1 MADMFTARP
10 VSAAMGLGLRVPSA
24 GFNADPAMQSGLG
37 SLRPT
42 RADTAVVG
50 TAVPPSP
57 EQSIGGLRAGA
68 AQQVEG
74 LMSLPPLEQRAT
86 ARPPAT
92 VYFNQATNEMFAG
105 DRAFKADDIAS
116 ARQAAQQPGNTT
128 RPQGQGWT
136 ALPEGS
142 FNDYLSSFSERR
154 GTGELLTLGARQV
167 AEGTIGGIGT
177 LMEFGGA
184 TEAGP
189 AVREFAQGVFGQ
201 DQNEQ
206 LRSALI
212 AENSTLM
219 QKIIDGTFQAIPTI
233 ASVVAGG
240 GLAGLGARALG
251 AGATGIRAG
260 ATLGGAGSTFPM
272 HVSSYYDAAVRN
284 GLDPNDPEIKTEILG
299 GAFANTALDVLG
311 ISAASGKII
320 SRALRQT
327 VEESGKKA
335 ARSALRNGLTGAAL
349 TGFGEGL
356 TETLQTLGET
366 ALFDPTVRDQW
377 AAGDWK
383 AMAPYLSETY
393 GDDYLV
399 AAGVGAVLGGGM
411 GGVANFRG
419 TPGPAAPQPEI
430 DQTKPVDLNTTAT
443 GQSAEKEAPATLGE
457 VQGLGPV
464 VPNLSPEEAAL
475 AANWQSDAVLGP
487 AVPSLGESEQA
498 LADQWRS
505 TLGPLQLAPS
515 QRAQPAPAAG
525 TPMGALLLRSDQR
538 VQPAPVAPAAAAPAS
553 APMGQALLTQRQR
566 MDVAPTVPMMA
577 PVAEARPGALLLR
590 PSERAQPAPVA
601 PVAAAPASAPMG
613 RALLTRRQRMD
624 VAPTVSTMAPV
635 VARPD
640 ALLLRGNQRAVS
652 EASAEAVGPAASGLQ
667 ISGVDQAIKSG
678 LANVEVVENGERV
691 PFKNFALS
699 VDGTTAEVGFVE
711 RDKGARRG
719 VGYDAYV
726 ALGDDLAAR
735 GITLQSTPTLQADG
749 RKLWER
755 LVLGGKA
762 HFDAQARR
770 FKFGPAPAPAPTT
783 APAENIKAKGVETA
797 RERARTVALAE
808 ARATN
813 KAVAVATKPYKDD
826 PTDPPLH
833 EVALPDGTIV
843 RIAKTTNMG
852 LTDWVNIDTGANLF
866 ADTKSDAVKKL
877 SEPFQP
883 PPPDTTP
890 PTSTAPRGE
899 ALKTGAVP
907 GRRGETLKTAPKPRA
922 EAPSIFTEVTLAP
935 TRPSAFAALTGAR
948 TGGRAAIAAANV
960 EAVLDKF
967 TAGGTSKTPRQSRE
981 AVAARREA
989 ERTAPTAAQTRGAGL
1004 APEQARARAKA
1015 EAGAQAVSEAELLDA
1030 ELKGYIDD
1038 LADPELVADERDQA
1052 LFGAM
1057 AIAKGRTPKGLKDTD
1072 PELAAAYRA
1081 RLQRAKEYV
1090 SALPV
1095 TDQTYAE
1102 ELWSKYKGA
1111 GSVPEMQAAG
1121 EALETLVGGST
1132 AVHTL
1137 NTMLDVFA
1145 ASRTS
1150 SAELPPGF
1158 NTAFRETAVAV
1169 KALGDEGRAA
1179 LRGDVPLLAYVND
1192 QNQPNVQ
1199 KGKLTA
1205 RGSFSLANWNTIEGV
1220 VDLDGKPIT
1229 RIAPGRVQLLVRN
1242 FVTKLARP
1250 PKVTVARNQADLK
1263 AKDPVLYARAVA
1275 ARTQG
1280 DFDAARAMGY
1290 SFGDGQVIV
1299 FTDRIATEQQ
1309 LNFVLA
1315 HEALGHYGLRAIMP
1329 GPKFDALMEL
1339 IYGGDSRTQRAVDA
1353 AMSVNPN
1360 ISRAEAVEEY
1370 LSDYAAVLDTSI
1382 VARVWNGI
1390 KGFLNKLGIKTGDE
1404 MTRYLLDQARRYA
1417 RTKAGATFDAEYV
1430 GSRLHAVE
1438 SLGDTG
1444 RFSTAPALRDV
1455 NTAAGLLR
1463 DEIGA
1468 LPMRVEE
1475 GWAYLKGQGVNS
1487 TTTWDEFKSKF
1498 LSLANFRARQNP
1510 GLARLEELIDETRNI
1525 SMSLKVS
1532 YNERLRDVLNRAIAG
1547 EIGGISDKQ
1556 TGTINQM
1563 LYAGQRAAVAQ
1574 TRAAGDLGNVPLFTM
1589 VDGRLTKNTPEIK
1602 RLRAIGH
1609 RSRAEMRDGF
1619 EYDVTFDE
1627 AGQTVTKKE
1636 KFAGIKG
1643 LTENSIE
1650 WKGYTKI
1657 REAMDD
1663 IELELLKARYEGA
1676 LQERDLAFRQ
1686 IAATVPEGEL
1696 SADERA
1702 AMTTLSQTYGN
1713 LYTSNITQDVT
1724 GRAMLDVDFQT
1735 YANDILRTANSALI
1749 GKESDRFDA
1758 LRALLVEDRVFLK
1771 KDGSERRTLSAV
1783 MKPQMADDLIAQLQA
1798 FKARAK
1804 LGENRYVVQDK
1815 IKQIILSDIASKD
1828 ADKYTKRTIATGYT
1842 PILRDGRFQMRVEAY
1857 VGGKIVR
1864 LQDSYRE
1871 QLVYSQFDSASES
1884 MEAVQKTNNLFG
1896 DTEFEVMAYDQDA
1909 GEYRLQKVRL
1919 RAVSERALDAIAA
1932 PPELNLNEFIRGLRQ
1947 FDVTLTPEKM
1957 EDVVVALTRQNSNA
1971 RNRLERSFTPG
1982 AEMDGVMATMRH
1994 IESRASTV
2002 AKVMM
2007 RPRLAELMDRSME
2020 STNRLWNGDAKALQ
2034 DLKNRAASLAANP
2047 TARKEEI
2054 ADAQRAYEQYA
2065 YMYNETN
2072 PGGGKPR
2079 RANQFY
2085 NEAANTVS
2093 FLDGNKNVDESDFGS
2108 GPMVSRIRAATSM
2121 MQLGGSVATGALN
2134 LLSLVTNG
2142 VPYLSSYN
2150 PKTGFGGG
2158 FAVGNVVSAMSMAG
2172 KQVGAPG
2179 VTSREANTAEFYD
2192 KVSTDKAL
2200 QTKYG
2205 INAREAA
2212 FIAQE
2217 IRDGAMIPAQSN
2229 ALVGTARGRT
2239 TSGFAQKFLDGWMW
2253 TFNVTEQASR
2263 RTLGLASY
2271 RLEFA
2276 RKIAAGSSEADA
2288 DAAARTFAVKALQ
2301 YTMGEYSVLNR
2312 PPAWRSGIQ
2321 SFMYMYKV
2329 FPTTSVQM
2337 FMNLSRN
2344 GKIGMIAG
2352 IVLLSG
2358 ISGLPFAED
2367 LEDLAD
2373 TLAQRLRITGWQGA
2387 RFETAKF
2394 IDNILP
2400 GMSPALLKG
2409 FVNEYVP
2416 ADIAGRTSLGNLL
2429 PGTDI
2434 LLAGS
2439 DPARGLGEIFGPAP
2453 SMLIGTAGFAA
2464 DLLSLPFSS
2473 TTSIEDV
2480 AREAPITMLRALG
2493 DTSAYLQTGA
2503 VVDRRGYVVSDQMTA
2518 GTVLA
2523 RALGFYPAVAAKQY
2537 EMIRSAKR
2545 MTDYQREIATGFR
2558 SAWIKATMRGDRD
2571 RAREIEAAVADWNA
2585 ASKGTAMEVRDFVKN
2600 SRRALKE
2607 AQRPAMERTLRSA
2620 PDAAERDLRNLVDL
2634 LMSN

>member
-1 MADMFTARP
+1 
-10 VSAAMGLGLRVPSA
+10 
-24 GFNADPAMQSGLG
+24 
-37 SLRPT
+37 
-42 RADTAVVG
+42 
-50 TAVPPSP
+50 
-57 EQSIGGLRAGA
+57 
-68 AQQVEG
+68 
-74 LMSLPPLEQRAT
+74 
-86 ARPPAT
+86 
-92 VYFNQATNEMFAG
+92 MFAG
-105 DRAFKADDIAS
+105 DRAFKADDAMS
-116 ARQAAQQPGNTT
+116 AFQAAQQPGNTT

-142 FNDYLSSFSERR
+142 FNDYISSFSERR
-154 GTGELLTLGARQV
+154 GKMELLGRGVKQIAYGLAALPGSLLTLAGAESVGEPMRQ
-167 AEGTIGGIGT
+167 A
-177 LMEFGGA
+177 
-184 TEAGP
+184 
-189 AVREFAQGVFGQ
+189 AQDVFGESE
-201 DQNEQ
+201 NEQ
-206 LRSALI
+206 LRSYLI
-212 AENSTLM
+212 SQRSSFGEKVTDTVIEAVPMLFSAVF
-219 QKIIDGTFQAIPTI
+219 GGWA
-233 ASVVAGG
+233 AS
-240 GLAGLGARALG
+240 ALG
-251 AGATGIRAG
+251 AASKTGAVASTARL
-260 ATLGGAGSTFPM
+260 LGP
-272 HVSSYYDAAVRN
+272 
-284 GLDPNDPEIKTEILG
+284 
-299 GAFANTALDVLG
+299 
-311 ISAASGKII
+311 SG
-320 SRALRQT
+320 
-327 VEESGKKA
+327 
-335 ARSALRNGLTGAAL
+335 GAAL
-349 TGFGEGL
+349 MTMPIHMTSFFDAAERNGMDVTDPQVRAEIVGGTLFNTVLDAYGAGGAAGRLGSLLSPTARNALEQAASTTSRSLLRRAGVEGIKTGASEAV
-356 TETLQTLGET
+356 TETMQTFAEM
-366 ALFDPTVRDQW
+366 ALFDPVIRENLTP
-377 AAGDWK
+377 ADWK
-383 AMAPYLSETY
+383 FIVPHVSENYLEN
-393 GDDYLV
+393 LKL
-399 AAGVGAVLGGGM
+399 AGVSGALLGFGAGAAV
-411 GGVANFRG
+411 GAFSG
-419 TPGPAAPQPEI
+419 PGP
-430 DQTKPVDLNTTAT
+430 KPAIPTDKPLDLNTTAT
-443 GQSAEKEAPATLGE
+443 GQSADLYGQQSFQPLGLPYIPGAATIGARPVAPIGPEQVIDPNRPLTLQQIALMRGATQGLRSEDRMAGNITVPGGERAAVLEGE
-457 VQGLGPV
+457 VLPPAAPGARFRRGLP
-464 VPNLSPEEAAL
+464 SPSPIAGTL
-475 AANWQSDAVLGP
+475 AAPGISG
-487 AVPSLGESEQA
+487 
-498 LADQWRS
+498 ADF
-505 TLGPLQLAPS
+505 T
-515 QRAQPAPAAG
+515 AG
-525 TPMGALLLRSDQR
+525 AEGVTPTGA
-538 VQPAPVAPAAAAPAS
+538 APAAAPTAQATPAQRLRVGAPPATPLVTGQTTDTAIGNRLAAAMAARRAATQQAEAQAAADTETARQAQLAAGARGAEIETAYAQRAAQAATMRTAEEQAAYDQLS
-553 APMGQALLTQRQR
+553 AEQRAYVDADATWETFRPQDGEKQSGVTLRDLAPKAQREWVAAVQGGTADQAMYEQFRRRLPVGKAAPL
-566 MDVAPTVPMMA
+566 MDVPTI
-577 PVAEARPGALLLR
+577 LR
-590 PSERAQPAPVA
+590 PKPAPKPKA
-601 PVAAAPASAPMG
+601 PPKPAV
-613 RALLTRRQRMD
+613 LTKK
-624 VAPTVSTMAPV
+624 
-635 VARPD
+635 
-640 ALLLRGNQRAVS
+640 QRAV
-652 EASAEAVGPAASGLQ
+652 AERFLALAPEQQAAV
-667 ISGVDQAIKSG
+667 V
-678 LANVEVVENGERV
+678 R
-691 PFKNFALS
+691 
-699 VDGTTAEVGFVE
+699 
-711 RDKGARRG
+711 
-719 VGYDAYV
+719 
-726 ALGDDLAAR
+726 ALG
-735 GITLQSTPTLQADG
+735 STEAGTM
-749 RKLWER
+749 
-755 LVLGGKA
+755 
-762 HFDAQARR
+762 
-770 FKFGPAPAPAPTT
+770 
-783 APAENIKAKGVETA
+783 
-797 RERARTVALAE
+797 ALL
-808 ARATN
+808 RSN
-813 KAVAVATKPYKDD
+813 P
-826 PTDPPLH
+826 
-833 EVALPDGTIV
+833 
-843 RIAKTTNMG
+843 
-852 LTDWVNIDTGANLF
+852 
-866 ADTKSDAVKKL
+866 DAVDAAID
-877 SEPFQP
+877 SVVT
-883 PPPDTTP
+883 PPDTTP
-890 PTSTAPRGE
+890 PDTTTKGTKGEELRTQAKADTAPRPE
-899 ALKTGAVP
+899 AGGLKRGAA
-907 GRRGETLKTAPKPRA
+907 APKRRA
-922 EAPSIFTEVTLAP
+922 EVAPEPAP
-935 TRPSAFAALTGAR
+935 VAEPTPVAEAAPAAQVPVQTKASGRKPRTRRPAEAITAVDELDADINDFITVLGASEDR
-948 TGGRAAIAAANV
+948 ANRNAAISGLQDSLTDSAM
-960 EAVLDKF
+960 
-967 TAGGTSKTPRQSRE
+967 TPE
-981 AVAARREA
+981 
-989 ERTAPTAAQTRGAGL
+989 L
-1004 APEQARARAKA
+1004 RAKVRDYLATLGA
-1015 EAGAQAVSEAELLDA
+1015 EAGAAGLSDMTGVDTAVAQLSEMIEAFNAAPGEVT
-1030 ELKGYIDD
+1030 GTWQ
-1038 LADPELVADERDQA
+1038 RD
-1052 LFGAM
+1052 FR
-1057 AIAKGRTPKGLKDTD
+1057 K
-1072 PELAAAYRA
+1072 LAAAVR
-1081 RLQRAKEYV
+1081 
-1090 SALPV
+1090 
-1095 TDQTYAE
+1095 T
-1102 ELWSKYKGA
+1102 
-1111 GSVPEMQAAG
+1111 AAPD
-1121 EALETLVGGST
+1121 
-1132 AVHTL
+1132 AV
-1137 NTMLDVFA
+1137 
-1145 ASRTS
+1145 
-1150 SAELPPGF
+1150 
-1158 NTAFRETAVAV
+1158 
-1169 KALGDEGRAA
+1169 LGDRS
-1179 LRGDVPLLAYVND
+1179 LRSYTKANGD
-1192 QNQPNVQ
+1192 PNF
-1199 KGKLTA
+1199 A
-1205 RGSFSLANWNTIEGV
+1205 RVDGVRQIVGAPGGFSLADWNTIDGV

-1229 RIAPGRVQLLVRN
+1229 QIAAGRVQLLVRN

-1250 PKVTVARNQADLK
+1250 PKVTVVRNQADLK
-1263 AKDPVLYARAVA
+1263 AKNPVLYARAVA

-1290 SFGDGQVIV
+1290 SFGDGEVIV
-1299 FTDRIATEQQ
+1299 FSDRIGTEQQ

-1315 HEALGHYGLRAIMP
+1315 HETLGHYGLRAIMP

-1339 IYGGDSRTQRAVDA
+1339 IYSGDSRTQRAVDA

-1360 ISRAEAVEEY
+1360 MSRAEAVEEY

-1463 DEIGA
+1463 DGIGG
-1468 LPMRVEE
+1468 LPMSIEE
-1475 GWAYLKGQGVNS
+1475 GWTYLKGQGVNS
-1487 TTTWDEFKSKF
+1487 ATTWDEFKSKF
-1498 LSLANFRARQNP
+1498 LSLTNFRARQNP

-1532 YNERLRDVLNRAIAG
+1532 YNERLRDVLNRAIVG
-1547 EIGGISDKQ
+1547 EVGGISDKQ
-1556 TGTINQM
+1556 TGTVNQM

-1589 VDGRLTKNTPEIK
+1589 VDGRLTENAPEIK

-1609 RSRAEMRDGF
+1609 RSLAEMRDGF

-1643 LTENSIE
+1643 LTEASIE
-1650 WKGYTKI
+1650 WRGYTKV

-1663 IELELLKARYEGA
+1663 IELELLRARYEGS

-1702 AMTTLSQTYGN
+1702 AMTALSQTYGN
-1713 LYTSNITQDVT
+1713 LYTSNITQDAT

-1749 GKESDRFDA
+1749 GKESDRFDT
-1758 LRALLVEDRVFLK
+1758 LRALLVEDRVFLN
-1771 KDGSERRTLSAV
+1771 KDGSQRRTLSAV

-1815 IKQIILSDIASKD
+1815 IKQVILSELASKD

-1884 MEAVQKTNNLFG
+1884 MEAVQKTNTLFG
-1896 DTEFEVMAYDQDA
+1896 DAEFEVMAYDQDA

-1957 EDVVVALTRQNSNA
+1957 EDVIVALTRQNSNA

-2034 DLKNRAASLAANP
+2034 DLKNRATSLAANP

-2121 MQLGGSVATGALN
+2121 MQLGGSVATGVLN

-2192 KVSTDKAL
+2192 KVSTDTAMQK
-2200 QTKYG
+2200 KYG

-2212 FIAQE
+2212 FVAQE

-2276 RKIAAGSSEADA
+2276 RKVAAGNSEAEA

-2344 GKIGMIAG
+2344 GKLGMVAG

-2373 TLAQRLRITGWQGA
+2373 TLAQRLKITGWQGA

-2439 DPARGLGEIFGPAP
+2439 DPARGLAEIFGPAP

-2464 DLLSLPFSS
+2464 DLLASPFSS
-2473 TTSIEDV
+2473 TIGIEDV

-2503 VVDRRGYVVSDQMTA
+2503 IVDRRGYVVSDQMTA

-2523 RALGFYPAVAAKQY
+2523 RALGFYPAAAAKQY

-2571 RAREIEAAVADWNA
+2571 RAREVEAAVADWNA

-2600 SRRALKE
+2600 SQRALKE
-2607 AQRPAMERTLRSA
+2607 ARRPAMERTLRSA
-2620 PDAAERDLRNLVDL
+2620 PDAAERDLQNLVDL
-2634 LMSN
+2634 LTSN